1 MNSQTSYNTDYIMI
15 TEDEALNQCCQL
27 WESKSYLAIDTEFMR
42 IDSFYP
48 KVALFQIS
56 DGSGNFLIDPLS
68 INDWEKFKALM
79 LAPEIIKIFHSCSED
94 LLVFIRQFGL
104 LPSPIFDTQLA
115 NAFLN
120 QGFGLSYQN
129 MIAEQLGIDV
139 PKGET
144 RSNWLQRPLSAQQLD
159 YAALDVAY
167 LPEIYSRQ
175 QEQLTQV
182 DRLAWVNEDCQRLR
196 SNYKEEL
203 AQDFSET
210 YRNISSAWQLDG
222 KQLNILKSLAEWR
235 EKRARQRDKPRNW
248 IVKDKELVTIA
259 KNIPENI
266 EELSQIDG
274 MNTNFI
280 HYEGKSLIALVQDAL
295 NIEDAKLPDFITRPL
310 SNGQKKIFKKAQ
322 ALVEQKAEKL
332 NLPIEVLGRKRTL
345 ISLFQEI
352 LKLQDKAADEA
363 IDTNKINLPD
373 ELLGWRKEILVQE
386 LLEVLQ

>member
-1 MNSQTSYNTDYIMI
+1 MV
-15 TEDEALNQCCQL
+15 TEDEALNQCCEL
-27 WESKSYLAIDTEFMR
+27 WKSKSYLAIDTEFMR

-48 KVALFQIS
+48 KVALFQVS
-56 DGSGNFLIDPLS
+56 DGSGNFLIDPLG

-79 LAPEIIKIFHSCSED
+79 LAPEICKIFHSCSED

-104 LPSPIFDTQLA
+104 LPSPIFDTQVA

-129 MIAEQLGIDV
+129 MIAEHLGIDV

-175 QEQLTQV
+175 QEQLAKA
-182 DRLAWVNEDCQRLR
+182 DRLAWVDEDCQRLR

-222 KQLNILKSLAEWR
+222 KQLSILKSLAEWR
-235 EKRARQRDKPRNW
+235 EVRARQRDKPRNW
-248 IVKDKELVTIA
+248 IIKDKELVSIA
-259 KNIPENI
+259 KSIPENI

-280 HYEGKSLIALVQDAL
+280 HYEGKSLIALVHHAL
-295 NIEDAKLPDFITRPL
+295 SIEDEMLPDLITRPL

-322 ALVEQKAEKL
+322 LLVEQKAEAL

-345 ISLFQEI
+345 VSLFQEI
-352 LKLQDKAADEA
+352 LKLQNRTADESV
-363 IDTNKINLPD
+363 DKDKINLPD

-386 LLEVLQ
+386 LLGVLQ